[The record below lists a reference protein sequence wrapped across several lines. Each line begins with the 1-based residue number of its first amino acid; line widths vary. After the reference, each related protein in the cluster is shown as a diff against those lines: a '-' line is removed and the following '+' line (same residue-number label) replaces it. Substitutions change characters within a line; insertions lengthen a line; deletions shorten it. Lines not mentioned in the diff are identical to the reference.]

1 MSRSRISVVINTCD
15 EAHLLGDCIASVRS
29 LADEIIVCDM
39 HSRDGSADLARR
51 LGCKVILH
59 PRRAAPE
66 PEARCAAIAAASGD
80 WILAL
85 DPDMRLQ
92 PATCEKLRA
101 IADSG
106 AADMVDF
113 YCRNRFFG
121 RSSTH
126 GHGSQPVFR
135 KFFRKSAFQPRPGSI
150 HSFLHG
156 SLSGRAIRLGRRDA
170 IEHLAYETTW
180 QLTETLVRYARREAQ
195 DAWQQEIRPSVWR
208 MTWLPL
214 KRFLANYFVRWG
226 WLDGIPG
233 LSWNASIAAYA
244 FLIEVYLW
252 DLWRLHGN
260 ALAQAPAEAESA
272 ARHREATS

>member
-29 LADEIIVCDM
+29 LADEIVVCDM
-39 HSRDGSADLARR
+39 HSRDGSAELAHR

-59 PRRAAPE
+59 PRRDTPE
-66 PEARCAAIAAASGD
+66 PDARCAAIAVTSGD
-80 WILAL
+80 WILVL

-92 PATCEKLRA
+92 PATCQKLRA

-135 KFFRKSAFQPRPGSI
+135 KFFRKSAFQPRLGSI
-150 HSFLHG
+150 HTFLHD
-156 SLSGRAIRLGRRDA
+156 SLSGRAIRLGRRHA

-180 QLTETLVRYARREAQ
+180 QLTDTLGRYARREAQ
-195 DAWQQEIRPSVWR
+195 DAWRQGIRPSVWR

-214 KRFLANYFVRWG
+214 KRLLANYVVRLG

-233 LSWNASIAAYA
+233 LIWNASLVAYA
-244 FLIEVYLW
+244 FLIEAYLW
-252 DLWRLHGN
+252 DLWRLQGK
-260 ALAQAPAEAESA
+260 ACEQSPAGADSA
-272 ARHREATS
+272 IRRSEATP